1 MENMRNKLMELS
13 CESDNKLYQRVISI
27 ALDHIDEYENPTSY
41 FEEVLYG
48 GCQSGVVVEM
58 ITYQQTHYFFDRN
71 YEEIF
76 DLYNEYVKEG
86 ILFNFELSKNNL
98 AWFGFEETLRHIAYD
113 LDLEF

>member
-13 CESDNKLYQRVISI
+13 YESDNKLYQRVISI
-27 ALDHIDEYENPTSY
+27 ALDHIDEYENPSVY

-48 GCQSGVVVEM
+48 GCQSGIVVEL
-58 ITYQQTHYFFDRN
+58 IYCYQTEKFFDE
-71 YEEIF
+71 YHEEIF
-76 DLYNEYVKEG
+76 DLYNEYVNEG

>member
-1 MENMRNKLMELS
+1 MENMRNKLMELK
-13 CESDNKLYQRVISI
+13 ENSDNKMYQEVIDI
-27 ALDHIDEYENPTSY
+27 ALSHIDEYENPTSY

-58 ITYQQTHYFFDRN
+58 IMYRDTHDFFDRN
-71 YEEIF
+71 YNFIF
-76 DLYNEYVKEG
+76 DLYNQYVEEG

-98 AWFGFEETLRHIAYD
+98 SWFGYEETLRQIAYD